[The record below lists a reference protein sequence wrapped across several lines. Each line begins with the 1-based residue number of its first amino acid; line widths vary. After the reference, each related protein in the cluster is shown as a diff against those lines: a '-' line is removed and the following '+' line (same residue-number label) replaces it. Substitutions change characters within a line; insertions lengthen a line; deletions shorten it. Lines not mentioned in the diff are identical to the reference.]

1 MLLKN
6 EFHPILK
13 EFRLEFKHEK
23 AHAQFMPYSKMTP
36 ANHIVRHFSSLLLQA
51 VGRKKKKTLIPT
63 LMLICSDLVFVSE
76 NIYKLRY
83 SKRTSHTN

>member
-1 MLLKN
+1 MKKFVIREKGVKERMLIKN

-51 VGRKKKKTLIPT
+51 VGRKKKKLNSNSNVN
-63 LMLICSDLVFVSE
+63 LL
-76 NIYKLRY
+76 
-83 SKRTSHTN
+83 